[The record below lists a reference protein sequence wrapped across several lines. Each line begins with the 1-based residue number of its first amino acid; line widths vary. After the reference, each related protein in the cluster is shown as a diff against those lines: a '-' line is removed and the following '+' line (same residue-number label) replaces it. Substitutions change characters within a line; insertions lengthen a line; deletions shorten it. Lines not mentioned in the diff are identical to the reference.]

1 MVHLEHILDTL
12 GNVLAQ
18 STFSISVLV
27 ELARQQLHL
36 LTLHMHAL
44 TLSNVDAVDHLTNK
58 KNITYSLCC
67 GRLLH

>member
-18 STFSISVLV
+18 STFSIGVLV

-36 LTLHMHAL
+36 LPLHMHAL
-44 TLSNVDAVDHLTNK
+44 TLSNIDTVDHLK
-58 KNITYSLCC
+58 K
-67 GRLLH
+67 